1 MKERRTAPQDQSFYE
16 EAAAIV
22 SNSIVQH
29 DASAFRVDV
38 HPQRDVVR
46 VAPVGELDV
55 ATAAALQAHLD
66 ELHGAGFTHI
76 VLDLRQLT
84 FMDCL
89 GVRLILREDRLA
101 RRTGGSFSIINGG
114 RGVQRVLDVCG
125 LTEKLPIPPSQLD
138 SRPRQEVEHPELATV
153 FQCYLAGLRQQ
164 AGWRRRVTRATPARL
179 G

>member
-1 MKERRTAPQDQSFYE
+1 M
-16 EAAAIV
+16 
-22 SNSIVQH
+22 QH
-29 DASAFRVDV
+29 DPSAFRVDV

-55 ATAAALQAHLD
+55 ATAATLQANLD

-89 GVRLILREDRLA
+89 GIRLILREDRLA
-101 RRTGGSFSIINGG
+101 RRTAGRFSIINGG

-125 LTEKLPIPPSQLD
+125 LTEKLPITPSQPD
-138 SRPRQEVEHPELATV
+138 SRPRQEVERPELAIAV
-153 FQCYLAGLRQQ
+153 QCYRAGLRQQ
-164 AGWRRRVTRATPARL
+164 AGWSGRVTRLTPTRL